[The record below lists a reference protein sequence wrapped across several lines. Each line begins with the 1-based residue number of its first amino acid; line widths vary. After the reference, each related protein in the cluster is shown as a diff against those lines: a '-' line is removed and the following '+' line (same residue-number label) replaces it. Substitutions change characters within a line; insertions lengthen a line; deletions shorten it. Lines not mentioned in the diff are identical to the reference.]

1 MFAGRGVWRERVAC
15 GRAPVRRAVRERV
28 ACGQAIR
35 LLARV
40 AWEGLLVFATP
51 PPALI
56 GRVEQDGLP
65 LRLETLSIIAGHG
78 DKGSVLRSDK
88 ASAAYGKTVGSNLA

>member
-1 MFAGRGVWRERVAC
+1 MFAGRGMWRERVAC
-15 GRAPVRRAVRERV
+15 RRAPVRRAVRERL

-51 PPALI
+51 PALM

-65 LRLETLSIIAGHG
+65 LRLETLSIIAGHTN
-78 DKGSVLRSDK
+78 KGFVLRSDK
-88 ASAAYGKTVGSNLA
+88 ASAAYGKTAGSNLA